1 MKREYNIII
10 EKDSKGYYLG
20 YVPELKG
27 CHSQAKSIDVLMR
40 RMEEVIELCEEVYG
54 ISDRQ
59 TQFIGIQKMVIG

>member
-10 EKDSKGYYLG
+10 EKDSKGFYHG